1 MWSQLVLSRFY
12 THFNIYVVWSQAS
25 SKIFYAGYKEKYDFI
40 CRKPCQWYMCITYF
54 ISIYERWNNRHL
66 NVTYFVHTIIKNMK
80 KQNQSHKFN
89 QSYVLLR
96 NKSFNQRK
104 QSRGTKTNGELTK
117 VEAFRTIKAN
127 DNGWSG
133 ALPSFTPFHPA
144 NYQHA
149 LSYRPLRS
157 PCLDPE
163 IFSRNFPQNAR
174 RFT

>member
-1 MWSQLVLSRFY
+1 M
-12 THFNIYVVWSQAS
+12 
-25 SKIFYAGYKEKYDFI
+25 
-40 CRKPCQWYMCITYF
+40 
-54 ISIYERWNNRHL
+54 NNH
-66 NVTYFVHTIIKNMK
+66 
-80 KQNQSHKFN
+80 NQSHSFY
-89 QSYVLLR
+89 QSYILFR

-163 IFSRNFPQNAR
+163 TFRRNFPQNTTFLPTM
-174 RFT
+174 FTSFPSDLYDSSLLRTRSTCRYKYFAVIISPHKVVIRS